1 MSGNPGCRPK
11 TSDRTMNGSP
21 NRLPRP
27 RSVLH
32 WIAFG
37 AGAGLAPRAPGT
49 AGTAVAIPI
58 YAVLATQSITLY
70 LLAVT
75 FIAAA
80 GVWVCGRTARELGVH
95 DHPGIVLDEIAG
107 FLVTMTALPFDWPWI
122 RRRLRGVPHPRRR
135 QAVARLARRP
145 QGRRRSRDRARR
157 PARRRARRRGAPR
170 GAVRTRRL
178 NRRDVTPFSGELVV
192 ANAGSRKSGLR
203 DQHA

>member
-1 MSGNPGCRPK
+1 
-11 TSDRTMNGSP
+11 MNGNP

-27 RSVLH
+27 RSALH

-58 YAVLATQSITLY
+58 YAVLATQPIGLY
-70 LLAVT
+70 LLAVAL
-75 FIAAA
+75 IAAA

-122 RRRLRGVPHPRRR
+122 AAGF
-135 QAVARLARRP
+135 VAFRILDVAKPWPVSLA
-145 QGRRRSRDRARR
+145 DRKLGGGLGIMFDDLLAGALACAALHAARYVL
-157 PARRRARRRGAPR
+157 G
-170 GAVRTRRL
+170 G
-178 NRRDVTPFSGELVV
+178 
-192 ANAGSRKSGLR
+192 
-203 DQHA
+203 

>member
-1 MSGNPGCRPK
+1 
-11 TSDRTMNGSP
+11 MNGSP
-21 NRLPRP
+21 NHLPRP

-58 YAVLATQSITLY
+58 YAVLATQPITLY
-70 LLAVT
+70 LLAVAL
-75 FIAAA
+75 IAAA

-122 RRRLRGVPHPRRR
+122 AAGF
-135 QAVARLARRP
+135 VAFRILDVAKPWPVSLADRKVGGGLGIVLDDLLAGALAGAALHA
-145 QGRRRSRDRARR
+145 GRYVL
-157 PARRRARRRGAPR
+157 G
-170 GAVRTRRL
+170 G
-178 NRRDVTPFSGELVV
+178 
-192 ANAGSRKSGLR
+192 
-203 DQHA
+203 